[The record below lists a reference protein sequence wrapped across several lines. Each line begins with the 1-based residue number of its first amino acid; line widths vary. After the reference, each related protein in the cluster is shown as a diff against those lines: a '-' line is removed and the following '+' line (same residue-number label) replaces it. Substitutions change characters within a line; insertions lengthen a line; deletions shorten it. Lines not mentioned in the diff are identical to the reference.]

1 MTARSA
7 DTLLAIQDLQ
17 LAFGGTPDNVRA
29 FSTLVVKGGA
39 QARGGLGAIFRAMT
53 MDGRVVAVKKML
65 PPDRMQFSTKE
76 AWLKEFSNREA
87 AFREEYAALCRLSAF
102 KGFVKVYGY
111 GKANG
116 VPAIIMEWVV
126 GVPLSKL
133 IKLPAFVQQQ
143 GAARTLLVACIGRD
157 LFKLLA
163 RLESQTEL
171 FVHRDISPA
180 NVMIRLAN
188 RPIDQQIAEGAFDLC
203 LIDFGSSSA
212 TQDGDGS
219 FTTSTRI
226 LRGATPDFA
235 APEMLTNDIP
245 GLAELRKSTKID
257 VYAAC
262 STIYWLLCGKAPFD
276 MSSRSGAAAGS
287 DYLYKMTNDPRSG
300 GFPPG
305 SVEFLLEEILLL
317 GIRPTQDARASAYA
331 LYKSLDFYV
340 TNYNDNLKRAA
351 SGNSLGRLDVRTLD
365 TPVFSEEQIDMS
377 NPLAG
382 QALEWGMERSRSTV
396 TYAKG
401 ERTSVPPASITPS
414 HRGVLPDN
422 PPSNPPSISS
432 KAANSNSVVV
442 VIVVAAVIIA
452 CALGF
457 VLVRTVASGSM
468 LPGGIVDGSDEP
480 ALSSEGAAAADSAG
494 DLARAWTGVLTETSK
509 GPACY
514 GAESDPCTIVI
525 RDGNDPGEVVVSGS
539 VLFHGHDRDVISS
552 DVDQTSGDSHV
563 QLGDLHGA
571 MSGNSIEVIDSD
583 ENKLGAGSSIRIVIE
598 WAGTTDAPQQV
609 TAKVYSTFNDSETC
623 DIYSLDH

>member
-1 MTARSA
+1 MAA
-7 DTLLAIQDLQ
+7 QGKDTLLEIKGLQ

-29 FSTLVVKGGA
+29 FSTLVVKGGT

-76 AWLKEFSNREA
+76 AWLKEFANREA

-102 KGFVKVYGY
+102 RGFVKVYGY

-133 IKLPAFVQQQ
+133 VKLSAFVQQQ
-143 GAARTLLVACIGRD
+143 GAARTYTVACIGRD

-188 RPIDQQIAEGAFDLC
+188 RPIDQQIAEGSFDLC
-203 LIDFGSSSA
+203 LIDFGSSAA

-219 FTTSTRI
+219 FTTTTRI

-245 GLAELRKSTKID
+245 GLTELRKSTKID

-276 MSSRSGAAAGS
+276 MNSRTGAAAGS
-287 DYLYKMTNDPRSG
+287 DYLYKMTNDPRPG
-300 GFPPG
+300 GFPLG

-331 LYKSLDFYV
+331 LYKSLDYFV
-340 TNYNDNLKRAA
+340 ANYNDNLKRAA

-382 QALEWGMERSRSTV
+382 KALEWGLKQSRSTV
-396 TYAKG
+396 TYTKG
-401 ERTSVPPASITPS
+401 ERMSAPPRTAPPLRPEELKIDPQPS
-414 HRGVLPDN
+414 G
-422 PPSNPPSISS
+422 S
-432 KAANSNSVVV
+432 KGVVV
-442 VIVVAAVIIA
+442 VIVVAAVIVA

-457 VLVRTVASGSM
+457 VLVRAVASGSM
-468 LPGGIVDGSDEP
+468 LSRGVGGSEGVTQST
-480 ALSSEGAAAADSAG
+480 EGAATADSAG
-494 DLARAWTGVLTETSK
+494 DLACAWTGVLRETTA

-525 RDGNDPGEVVVSGS
+525 RDDNEAGEVVVSGS
-539 VLFHGHDRDVISS
+539 VLFHGHDRDAISS
-552 DVDQTSGDSHV
+552 DVDQTSGDTHV
-563 QLGDLHGA
+563 QLGDLHGTI
-571 MSGNSIEVIDSD
+571 SGNAIEVIDSD
-583 ENKLGAGSSIRIVIE
+583 ESKLGAGNSIRIVVE
-598 WAGTTDAPQQV
+598 WEGTTDSPQEV
-609 TAKVYSTFNDSETC
+609 TAKVYSTFDDSETC
-623 DIYSLDH
+623 DTYTLDH

>member
-1 MTARSA
+1 MAA
-7 DTLLAIQDLQ
+7 QGKDTLLEIKGLQ

-29 FSTLVVKGGA
+29 FSTLVVKGGT

-76 AWLKEFSNREA
+76 AWLKEFANREA
-87 AFREEYAALCRLSAF
+87 AFREEYSVLCRLSAF

-133 IKLPAFVQQQ
+133 IKLPAFVRLQ
-143 GAARTLLVACIGRD
+143 GVARTLSVACIGRD

-188 RPIDQQIAEGAFDLC
+188 RSIDQQIAEGAFELC
-203 LIDFGSSSA
+203 LIDFGSSAA

-245 GLAELRKSTKID
+245 GLSELRKSTKID

-262 STIYWLLCGKAPFD
+262 STIYWLLCGRAPFD
-276 MSSRSGAAAGS
+276 MSSRTGAAAGS
-287 DYLYKMTNDPRSG
+287 DYLYKMTNDPQPG
-300 GFPPG
+300 GFPSG

-340 TNYNDNLKRAA
+340 ANYSDNLKRAA
-351 SGNSLGRLDVRTLD
+351 SGNSLGRLDVRALD

-382 QALEWGMERSRSTV
+382 QALEWGVARSRSKAA
-396 TYAKG
+396 YAKG
-401 ERTSVPPASITPS
+401 ERTSVPSATIPPS
-414 HRGVLPDN
+414 HGKTLPGSPPVN
-422 PPSNPPSISS
+422 PPQPTVPN
-432 KAANSNSVVV
+432 NVVI
-442 VIVVAAVIIA
+442 VIVVAAVIVA

-457 VLVRTVASGSM
+457 VLVRTVASGSTQ
-468 LPGGIVDGSDEP
+468 PGGIAGGSGGSAP
-480 ALSSEGAAAADSAG
+480 SSESASAVDSAG
-494 DLARAWTGVLTETSK
+494 DLACAWTGVLSETSK
-509 GPACY
+509 GPACF

-525 RDGNDPGEVVVSGS
+525 RDGNNAGEVVVSGS
-539 VLFHGHDRDVISS
+539 VMFHGHDRDAGSP
-552 DVDQTSGDSHV
+552 DVAQTSGDSHV
-563 QLGDLHGA
+563 QLGDLYGTIG
-571 MSGNSIEVIDSD
+571 GNSIEVVDSD
-583 ENKLGAGSSIRIVIE
+583 ENKLGVGSSIRIVIE
-598 WAGTTDAPQQV
+598 WEGSTDSPEQV

-623 DIYSLDH
+623 DTYSLDH